1 MNDLINE
8 KYLKFIYCM
17 EYNMN
22 ILYFYNVTV

>member
-8 KYLKFIYCM
+8 KIKFIYCM

-22 ILYFYNVTV
+22 ILYFYNVIV